1 MAFFSRSPFFTPCS
15 SSPKAMLCSTERW
28 GSNPKCWNTI
38 ASSFLRICSNSCLEA
53 FEMSVSLI
61 MISPEV
67 GRIRRFI
74 QRSKV
79 DFPLPDSP
87 MITNIS
93 PSLIERLASFTA
105 TVHPVAFNIS
115 SLVLPS
121 FSIFS
126 ALCFSFP
133 KIRYRFL
140 ISILLIIILF
150 ILTNG
155 SGLRFIFRPG
165 RFI

>member
-1 MAFFSRSPFFTPCS
+1 M
-15 SSPKAMLCSTERW
+15 
-28 GSNPKCWNTI
+28 
-38 ASSFLRICSNSCLEA
+38 ASSFLRICSSCCFEA
-53 FEMSVSLI
+53 FEISVSLI
-61 MISPEV
+61 IISPEV
-67 GRIRRFI
+67 GRISRLM

-79 DFPLPDSP
+79 DFPLPESP
-87 MITNIS
+87 IITNIS
-93 PSLIERLASFTA
+93 PSLMDRLASFTA

-140 ISILLIIILF
+140 ISILLIIILSYF
-150 ILTNG
+150 NIVSG
-155 SGLRFIFRPG
+155 SHFIFTPDG
-165 RFI
+165 FI